1 MKASNVKPI
10 TYMKTHSAELVKA
23 VNANRSPVVITQN
36 GHARAVV
43 MDAASYEQMQDA
55 LILLK
60 ILSQSD
66 AEYRKGHWKSQEE
79 VEADFEKRFPA

>member
-1 MKASNVKPI
+1 MKATNVQPI
-10 TYMKTHSAELVKA
+10 TYMKTHAAELVNA
-23 VNANRSPVVITQN
+23 VNESRSPVVITQN

-43 MDAASYEQMQDA
+43 MDAASYQQMQDA

-66 AEYRKGHWKSQEE
+66 AEYRNGHWKSQAQ
-79 VEADFEKRFPA
+79 VEADFGKRFPA

>member
-1 MKASNVKPI
+1 MRATNVKPI

-23 VNANRSPVVITQN
+23 VNESRSPIVITQN
-36 GHARAVV
+36 GQARAVV
-43 MDAASYEQMQDA
+43 VDAASYDHMRDA

-66 AEYRKGHWKSQEE
+66 AEYRNGHWKSQEA
-79 VEADFEKRFPA
+79 VETEFRKRFPD

>member
-1 MKASNVKPI
+1 
-10 TYMKTHSAELVKA
+10 
-23 VNANRSPVVITQN
+23 
-36 GHARAVV
+36 

-66 AEYRKGHWKSQEE
+66 AEYRNGHWKSQAQ
-79 VEADFEKRFPA
+79 VEADFGKRFPA

>member
-1 MKASNVKPI
+1 
-10 TYMKTHSAELVKA
+10 
-23 VNANRSPVVITQN
+23 
-36 GHARAVV
+36 
-43 MDAASYEQMQDA
+43 MDAASYKQLQDA

-66 AEYRKGHWKSQEE
+66 AEYRKGHWKSQEQ